1 MKFFPVD
8 IKEKG
13 SLFLFLIILIVSQP
27 IFSQP
32 LSLNSDSVAYSYTK
46 FSDRINKTTLI
57 RYKGDSLLFK
67 SPKLF
72 SVIKNVPSDLLYI
85 VKSPFK
91 REAIPWL
98 AAVAVST
105 GISIAYDQKITDWIK
120 RTSYKHCISANTSYN
135 VLIKAGNTKVLQV
148 PRNGTT
154 AFYQLGQGGTSLLLA
169 GGMWVYGKFYH
180 DYRAV
185 STAADLTET
194 FITMAIVTQVI
205 KRITGRE
212 SPFEATAPGGRW
224 RPFPSFSAFQ
234 KDTPKYDAF
243 PSGHLATLMATIT
256 VLSENYP
263 EKKWI
268 RPVGYSLMGI
278 CMWTMANIEVH
289 WVGDYPLALAIG
301 YLSGKI
307 TSMQHRKKDKPAA
320 MLF

>member
-1 MKFFPVD
+1 MKLFWIPAIGKGKIFPVLTLLLLSKNTYSQD
-8 IKEKG
+8 S
-13 SLFLFLIILIVSQP
+13 SLGVTP
-27 IFSQP
+27 T
-32 LSLNSDSVAYSYTK
+32 YSFAK
-46 FSDRINKTTLI
+46 ISNRVNKTTI
-57 RYKGDSLLFK
+57 IKYNTDSLFFN
-67 SPKLF
+67 PPGFF
-72 SVIKNVPSDLLYI
+72 SILKNVPSDLLYI
-85 VKSPFK
+85 AKSPFK
-91 REAIPWL
+91 RQSIPWV
-98 AAVAVST
+98 AAIAVSS
-105 GISIAYDQKITDWIK
+105 GLSIAYDQKITDWIK
-120 RTSYKHCISANTSYN
+120 HTSYRHCISANTSYD

-148 PRNGTT
+148 PRNSTT

-180 DYRAV
+180 DYRAL

-194 FITMAIVTQVI
+194 FITMAIVTQAI

-212 SPFEATAPGGRW
+212 SPFEATMPGGRW
-224 RPFPSFSAFQ
+224 KPFPSFSAFQ

-268 RPVGYSLMGI
+268 QPVGYSLMGI

-307 TSMQHRKKDKPAA
+307 TAMQHRKKPKPAPA
-320 MLF
+320 IF

>member
-1 MKFFPVD
+1 MKLFQITIKGKTNIFLFFIFFLVS
-8 IKEKG
+8 KG
-13 SLFLFLIILIVSQP
+13 SLSQ
-27 IFSQP
+27 S
-32 LSLNSDSVAYSYTK
+32 SLHSVDSTYSFAK
-46 FSDRINKTTLI
+46 ISDRVNRTTLI
-57 RYKGDSLLFK
+57 KYKGDSLYFK
-67 SPKLF
+67 SPHFL
-72 SVIKNVPSDLLYI
+72 SILKNVPNDLLYI
-85 VKSPFK
+85 VKTPFTK
-91 REAIPWL
+91 QGIPWL
-98 AAVAVST
+98 AAVAVSS
-105 GISIAYDQKITDWIK
+105 GIAIAYDQKITDWIT
-120 RTSYKHCISANTSYN
+120 RTSYHHCISANTSYD

-169 GGMWVYGKFYH
+169 GGMWAYGKLSH

-194 FITMAIVTQVI
+194 FITMAIVTQVV

-243 PSGHLATLMATIT
+243 PSGHLTTLMATIT

-268 RPVGYSLMGI
+268 QPVGYSLMGI

-307 TSMQHRKKDKPAA
+307 TSMQHRKKTKTIPS
-320 MLF
+320 LF